1 MEPLSPETFGVTADL
16 AALSVNRKLLLTAIL
31 IGSIFLIRFLLII
44 LVRGERR
51 ILSDRQRRW
60 ILRIRNIASFAA
72 IAAIILLW
80 ASELEAF
87 VFSIAAFAVA
97 IVIAS
102 KELLMCFSGD
112 LVRSASRAFTVGD
125 WIEVGEHSGEVVDI
139 TATTTQL
146 QEFDRVEFEHTGR
159 LISLPNSLF
168 LSHAVVNHAFR
179 KRYIFHEFVIT
190 TEPHPGIDDLRKL
203 IEAALKEAAQPFED
217 VAERYRGML
226 EHRSGIDLPE
236 GAPEIRVRTTDFAKI
251 RYEARIFCPREKA
264 GEMEQAAIKAFLAY
278 TDAQD
283 WKFAGTQPAG
293 T

>member
-16 AALSVNRKLLLTAIL
+16 TAISVNSKLLLTAGL
-31 IGSIFLIRFLLII
+31 IAGIFLLRFLLI
-44 LVRGERR
+44 LFVRGERR

-102 KELLMCFSGD
+102 KELLMCLAGGIMRSTSG
-112 LVRSASRAFTVGD
+112 AFTVGD
-125 WIEVGEHSGEVVDI
+125 WIEVGTHSGEVVDI

-159 LISLPNSLF
+159 VISLPNSLF
-168 LSHAVVNHAFR
+168 LSNAVINHAFR

-190 TEPHPGIDDLRKL
+190 AEPHPRIEELRQHL
-203 IEAALKEAAQPFED
+203 QAALTEAAKPFHD
-217 VAERYRGML
+217 VAERYRNVL
-226 EHRSGIDLPE
+226 ENRSGIDLPD
-236 GAPEIRVRTTDFAKI
+236 GIPEVRIRTTDFAKI

-264 GEMEQAAIKAFLAY
+264 GEMEQAAIQAFLAW
-278 TDAQD
+278 TEAQD
-283 WKFAGTQPAG
+283 WTFAGTQAG
-293 T
+293 